1 MKYYIEKVK
10 QAGFDETIEELKD
23 KLPEA
28 GFGVLTEIDFQ
39 EKFKEKF
46 DVNFR
51 RYNVLGACNPS
62 LGYKAIQAEDKIATM
77 LPCNIVVQET
87 EDGNTSV
94 AAVDPVASMQA
105 VDNEEVINIAKE
117 IKRLLEGVINDL

>member
-105 VDNEEVINIAKE
+105 VDNEEVINIAGE